1 MAREFLRHKKAAY
14 YDILSYK
21 RMSRPYLSIIIP
33 AYNEAER
40 IPKTLIDIDKRLEHA
55 PYSYEILV
63 VNDGSKD
70 NTAEVVRNMAKMIRN
85 LKLVDSEVQGGKG
98 GAVRQGMLLAQG
110 QIRLF
115 TDADNSTS
123 IDHFDRMVPF
133 FKEGCGV
140 VIASRVITGAKLD
153 PPESL
158 FRQIAGKGLN
168 LVVQA
173 LLLPGLWDTQC
184 GFKAFTEE
192 AAQKIFEPSRIAGW
206 GFDVEALSLAKHE
219 GYRIEQVP
227 VHWVNDANSRVK
239 MSAGL
244 QFLWDIIRIR
254 WWLWT
259 GGYGSLTEKINK
271 KISNE

>member
-1 MAREFLRHKKAAY
+1 MTK
-14 YDILSYK
+14 
-21 RMSRPYLSIIIP
+21 PYLSIIIP

-40 IPKTLIDIDKRLEHA
+40 LPKTLIDIDKRLERA

-70 NTAEVVRNMAKMIRN
+70 NTAEVTRNMAKMIRN
-85 LKLVDSEVQGGKG
+85 LKLVDIEDQGGKG
-98 GAVRQGMLLAQG
+98 GTVRHGMRLAAG

-115 TDADNSTS
+115 TDADNATS
-123 IDHFDRMVPF
+123 IDQFDQMMPLFR
-133 FKEGCGV
+133 EGCGV
-140 VIASRVITGAKLD
+140 VIASRVMKGAKLD

-168 LVVQA
+168 LIVQA

-192 AAQKIFEPSRIAGW
+192 AAQKVFEISRIPGW
-206 GFDVEALSLAKHE
+206 GFDVEVLSLAKHM
-219 GYRIEQVP
+219 GYRVAEVP
-227 VHWVNDANSRVK
+227 VHWVNDPDSRVK

-244 QFLWDIIRIR
+244 QFLRDIIRIR

-259 GGYGSLTEKINK
+259 GKYKI
-271 KISNE
+271 